1 MKIIAFGNSRY
12 KRIAHNWAL
21 YLHRHGIEN
30 YTIYSLDQDIYDY
43 LVKNKINT
51 ELLPLDIFEEGDHLW
66 NWRERLKF
74 IFKLLNEGINV
85 LHSDLDA
92 VWLHNPLSLIESE
105 YDIVASTGTF
115 PKDVYKE
122 VGYTLCMGWIYYK
135 SSTIVKKLFQNVI
148 HGNTHENFDDQRE
161 MNREL
166 FNNSKYKELKLKILD
181 QTIISRGQPYN
192 ENTYVAHPL
201 SGKNVDREAFLKN
214 KNLWILE

>member
-21 YLHRHGIEN
+21 FLQKHEITN
-30 YTIYSLDQDIYDY
+30 YTIISLDQDIYNY
-43 LVKNKINT
+43 LVGNKINT
-51 ELLPLDIFEEGDHLW
+51 ELEINMFDKSRLDWRTRFEY
-66 NWRERLKF
+66 
-74 IFKLLNEGINV
+74 IYSLLNNGTDI